1 MNNNQFP
8 AGFDGD
14 VNNSCVLE
22 GGTQQVYISLDYEL
36 SLNKDAFIRLAGP
49 QINPDMS
56 VNEWNTFAEAVSHL
70 YLDNV
75 TIRGVS
81 RALRLFFATTRL
93 NIFSFTNFFLFS
105 TLSVWI
111 FFNFFVLTML
121 IFYVTRK
128 KAHIFGLTRI
138 RIIYIGTIGIY
149 SSTWEF
155 FV

>member
-36 SLNKDAFIRLAGP
+36 SLNKDSFTRLAGP

-56 VNEWNTFAEAVSHL
+56 VNKWNTFAEAVSHL
-70 YLDNV
+70 HLDNV

-81 RALRLFFATTRL
+81 RAL
-93 NIFSFTNFFLFS
+93 
-105 TLSVWI
+105 
-111 FFNFFVLTML
+111 
-121 IFYVTRK
+121 
-128 KAHIFGLTRI
+128 
-138 RIIYIGTIGIY
+138 
-149 SSTWEF
+149 
-155 FV
+155 